1 MSTLEPSSEP
11 STEKN
16 KYLFTKTEVLNS
28 VAHIKSPVVP
38 TNGKINVFEV
48 VGEGWM
54 GQRGEFL
61 VEEET
66 VPTKAW
72 KREGH

>member
-1 MSTLEPSSEP
+1 M
-11 STEKN
+11 
-16 KYLFTKTEVLNS
+16 
-28 VAHIKSPVVP
+28 HIKSLIVP
-38 TNGKINVFEV
+38 PNGKINVFEV

-54 GQRGEFL
+54 GQRGEVL

-66 VPTKAW
+66 VPTQAW